1 MQRINR
7 MFLGLILMIALAL
20 TSGSV
25 FAQSSENL
33 ILHHIESVV
42 NEDGNT
48 YTVDILLSAL
58 DAQQQPI
65 TDLSERD
72 FQVKED
78 SVPVDLESVE
88 IMRDLPINVIL
99 VMDVSGS
106 MQGQRLQSAK
116 SAISEFIKSLYRG
129 DKIAIYTFNSEINE
143 IVSLTEDLND
153 ARDTFEN
160 AEIYAGGGTCLFDAT
175 YAASLIASELPAGRQ
190 AVVVL
195 SDGWDTING
204 SDTCSTYTVEDIIA
218 LATGQ
223 EFNIPIYTI
232 GIGTDID
239 QESLGKISAQTGGLF
254 TQSTV
259 NADLPQLF
267 EQLANRLSSQYK
279 LTYISQNTPGDHL
292 MTVTLDENS
301 VEKTF
306 TLPGLPPVVSI
317 AYPEEGQVLEP
328 GVNTIKLSLAERGI
342 PIDTLTFQIN
352 GVSIGV
358 GGKVG
363 QPPYEY
369 DIDFSQYEGQVVEM
383 TILALNSK
391 GETLSETTMQMNLT
405 GEELVV
411 LDQTETE
418 EAITTTTTTS
428 KPCPDGSVCLGNL
441 EMTRSQLII
450 AGGVLLAL
458 VAAVILIIF
467 FSKKKKTEKSS
478 PSAKD
483 SLYEEGATLDGFAL
497 PASEMGR
504 LTILASDDPLMNGKE
519 FHLTKSPTTIGRS
532 VSNDIA
538 MPKDSAVSRQHA
550 QILDKNGQVVLSE
563 IMKTLS
569 DGTRQPPTY
578 GTYINDRKV
587 TGETPLHTGDEIS
600 LGRRTKLRYV
610 GPNKPAS
617 DSESEDVTKDE
628 WRLPDLGEVEDST
641 REG

>member
-25 FAQSSENL
+25 FAQSSEDL

-72 FQVKED
+72 FQVEED
-78 SVPVDLESVE
+78 SVLVDLESVE
-88 IMRDLPINVIL
+88 ILRDLPINVIL

-204 SDTCSTYTVEDIIA
+204 SDTCSTYTVEDIIT

-239 QESLGKISAQTGGLF
+239 QESLGEISAQTGGLF

-267 EQLANRLSSQYK
+267 EQLANRLSSEYK

-292 MTVTLDENS
+292 LTITLDENS

-391 GETLSETTMQMNLT
+391 GETISETTMQMNLT

-418 EAITTTTTTS
+418 EAITTITTTP

-441 EMTRSQLII
+441 EMTRNQLII

-458 VAAVILIIF
+458 VAAVILIVF

-483 SLYEEGATLDGFAL
+483 SLFDEGATLDGFAL
-497 PASEMGR
+497 PGSEMGR
-504 LTILASDDPLMNGKE
+504 LTIIASDDPLMNGKE
-519 FHLTKSPTTIGRS
+519 FNLTKSPTTIGRS
-532 VSNDIA
+532 INNDIA
-538 MPKDSAVSRQHA
+538 LPKDSAVSRQHA
-550 QILDKNGQVVLSE
+550 QILDKNGQIVLSE
-563 IMKTLS
+563 MTKTLS

-587 TGETPLHTGDEIS
+587 TSETPLHTGDEIS

-610 GPNKPAS
+610 GPNNPVS

-628 WRLPDLGEVEDST
+628 WQLPDLGEVDDST